1 MHFEKHI
8 RRMLTALALGAILF
22 SGTAALAADNATRAV
37 PATDNASDILA
48 TTHHTLRLASGT
60 IAYTATAGQLVLR
73 DGRGRPTATIF
84 FTAYARDD
92 SPADTRP
99 VTFAF
104 NGGPGSS
111 SIWLHFGALGP
122 WRVALATDG
131 RPGPP
136 PPRLLENESSWLP
149 FTDLVFIDPVGTGY
163 SRAVHAEKEKSFF
176 DVRADIASVGDFIRL
191 YLTKYERW
199 LSPKYLVGESYG
211 TTRAVGLAQYLLER
225 YGIDLSGIVLISP
238 VLDFTT
244 IMSQDNG
251 ILPAALF
258 LPTYTAAAHY
268 HGLLP
273 GKRTP
278 LADAAGEARTWA
290 LQDYLALRARGAA
303 LSPQER
309 RDCAEALSQRT
320 GLSPGYIARNDLAVP
335 PARFRKQLLR
345 DRGLVLGRMDARFTG
360 FETDRAADRAD
371 TDPSLDQLIGTFS
384 SAANHYNR
392 RVLEFKS
399 RSVYEHLNPN
409 VSRQWE
415 WGSGLR
421 GGQGFVNLSDALA
434 RSLHANPHLRVLIAL
449 GYYDLATPFAAAAY
463 TVDHLPID
471 PSLRPNLQLR
481 HYPGGHMMYIDADC
495 RDQLTCDA
503 RAFFTSA
510 PVPGGP

>member
-1 MHFEKHI
+1 MRPGKPVRKTLI
-8 RRMLTALALGAILF
+8 ALATG
-22 SGTAALAADNATRAV
+22 AALLFCAPAPAADNATGLV
-37 PATDNASDILA
+37 PATDNATDILS
-48 TTHHTLRLASGT
+48 TTHHTLHRKSAT

-84 FTAYARDD
+84 FTAYCRDD
-92 SPADTRP
+92 SPPGTQP

-122 WRVALATDG
+122 WRVALGKDG
-131 RPGPP
+131 TPPQP
-136 PPRLLENESSWLP
+136 PPRLLDNESSWLP

-163 SRAVHAEKEKSFF
+163 SRAVHAKKEKTFF
-176 DVRADIASVGDFIRL
+176 DVRADISSVGDFIRL
-191 YLTKYERW
+191 YLTQYERW

-211 TTRAVGLAQYLLER
+211 TTRAVGLAQYLPDR

-244 IMSQDNG
+244 IMSHDEG

-268 HGLLP
+268 HGCLP
-273 GKRTP
+273 GGRAP
-278 LADAAGEARTWA
+278 LSDAAGEACVWT
-290 LQDYLALRARGAA
+290 LQNYLPVLARGAA
-303 LSPQER
+303 LSPQEH
-309 RDCAEALSQRT
+309 RDCAEALAQRT
-320 GLSPGYIARNDLAVP
+320 GLSPDYISRNDLTVP

-345 DRGLVLGRMDARFTG
+345 ERGLVLGRMDARFTG
-360 FETDRAADRAD
+360 FETDRAADRTD

-392 RVLEFKS
+392 SVLKFKS
-399 RSVYEHLNPN
+399 RAVYEHLNPA

-415 WGSGLR
+415 WGSGLS
-421 GGQGFVNLSDALA
+421 GGQGFVNVTEALA

-463 TVDHLPID
+463 TIDHLPID
-471 PSLRPNLQLR
+471 PALRPNLQLR

-495 RDQLTCDA
+495 RRRLTTDA
-503 RAFFTSA
+503 RTFYSST
-510 PVPGGP
+510 PGGH